1 MIGCEGMSDR
11 LFEHPADQS
20 AEAKVPPAKHCKRF
34 IEVPGRDQLCF
45 ETRCTEDF
53 VAEDAPVRAIDE
65 IMERLDYSVF
75 EQRYPGGGR
84 PAWRP
89 QLLARILLF
98 AYSEGIRSAREISRL
113 LERDLHLMWLA
124 HEQHIAH
131 QRLSEF
137 RRLFEAE
144 LAELFKQTVRLALE
158 MGLTTLGLVA
168 IDGSKIA
175 ANARRS
181 TLDAEGLERA
191 IQRVLA
197 EAEAVDAAEDAEL
210 GEARGDE
217 LPEELGKRH
226 QRLEKLQQAQRA
238 LAASGQKRVSVTDP
252 EAPVQKIGRDKRPG
266 YNAQFAVD
274 RESGVVVAQDVTDAQ
289 QDNEQFGPMV
299 ERVMENT
306 GFKPQA
312 SVADTGY
319 ESADNLRSAEE
330 LEVEAYLA
338 QQQRPPSDRIEQDD
352 FAYDAECDEFL
363 CPAGKRLTYRG
374 EHHRRGQRQRV
385 YATRR
390 ADCRGCE
397 LRERCLSPSLEHR
410 RLYVAEHAQLRRQ
423 MKRRLETADGAQA
436 MHCRGPTVEPAFG
449 VLKSVLGLRQ
459 FLLRGLAGARVELTL
474 AATALNLRKLARA
487 RQATGAAAC

>member
-1 MIGCEGMSDR
+1 MSDR
-11 LFEHPADQS
+11 LFECAADES
-20 AEAKVPPAKHCKRF
+20 AEPRVPPAKPCKRF
-34 IEVPGRDQLCF
+34 MEVPGRDQLSF
-45 ETRCTEDF
+45 QPRCTEDF
-53 VAEDAPVRAIDE
+53 VAESAAVRVIDE
-65 IMERLDYSVF
+65 IMERLDYSAF

-89 QLLARILLF
+89 KLLAKILLF
-98 AYSEGIRSAREISRL
+98 AYSEGMRSAREISRR

-124 HEQHIAH
+124 HEQRIGH

-197 EAEAVDAAEDAEL
+197 EAEAVDAAEDAKL

-217 LPEELGKRH
+217 LPEELGKRE

-238 LAASGQKRVSVTDP
+238 LEASGQKRVSVTDP
-252 EAPVQKIGRDKRPG
+252 EALVQKIGRDKRPG

-274 RESGVVVAQDVTDAQ
+274 RESGVVVAQELTDAQ
-289 QDNEQFGPMV
+289 NDSKQFGPMV
-299 ERVMENT
+299 EQVMENT
-306 GFKPQA
+306 DFKPQA
-312 SVADTGY
+312 AVADRGY
-319 ESADNLRSAEE
+319 ESADNLHSAQE

-338 QQQRPPSDRIEQDD
+338 QTQRARSDRIEQED
-352 FAYDAECDEFL
+352 FAYDAERDEFI

-374 EHHRRGQRQRV
+374 EHQRGGQKQRI

-397 LRERCLSPSLEHR
+397 LAERCLSPSSKCR
-410 RLYVAEHAQLRRQ
+410 RLYVAEHAQLRRR
-423 MKRRLETADGAQA
+423 MKRRLATAEGAQA

-474 AATALNLRKLARA
+474 AATALNLRKLAA
-487 RQATGAAAC
+487 AWLATRAAACG